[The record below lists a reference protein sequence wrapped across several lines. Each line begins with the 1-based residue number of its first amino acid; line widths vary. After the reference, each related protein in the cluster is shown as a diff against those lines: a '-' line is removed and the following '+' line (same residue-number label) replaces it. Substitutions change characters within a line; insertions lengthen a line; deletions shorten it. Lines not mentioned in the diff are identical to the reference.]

1 MTPPAPTASR
11 PSAGWATST
20 TASEGAYLRKR
31 RFWAA
36 AGMMSSSMRD
46 QFGPV
51 AEAAAR
57 SGPSSR
63 RRLRSSISA
72 IHVVTRPCTSPTG
85 GAGTGGGGPGG
96 RGGGGGG
103 GGEGGGGDRG
113 GGGGG
118 TRGGGPGGG
127 GGGGRPR
134 HARG

>member
-51 AEAAAR
+51 ADAAAR

-85 GAGTGGGGPGG
+85 GGRTPARGAGGK
-96 RGGGGGG
+96 GGGGGARAAGRG
-103 GGEGGGGDRG
+103 GAGAG
-113 GGGGG
+113 GGGGAV
-118 TRGGGPGGG
+118 GGGPGGG
-127 GGGGRPR
+127 GGGG
-134 HARG
+134 A